1 MIVFPKA
8 KINLGLNVIERR
20 TDGYHNLE
28 TVFFEVPLEDALE
41 VTPMDDGFPSEMN
54 CDLKVTGI
62 SIEGDERRNL
72 VVKAYEMLKA
82 KRPELPRVHA
92 HLYKGI
98 PSQAGMGG
106 GSSDGAAMLTLLNRA
121 FELGFSSQELI
132 AMSAHL
138 GADCPFFIMGGAA
151 YGEGIGELLQP
162 MTLHL
167 DGWYLGVVRPQIA
180 VSTKEAFAL
189 VTPKRPVLCCKEIVM
204 DDVETWRNRL
214 TNDFEDSVFA
224 QYPEIGAVKERL
236 YSLGAVYS
244 SMSGSGSAVFGLFRQ
259 PVELMSHFPQMFVK
273 MVRL

>member
-106 GSSDGAAMLTLLNRA
+106 GSSDGAAMLTLLNRT

-224 QYPEIGAVKERL
+224 QYPEIGVVKERL

>member
-106 GSSDGAAMLTLLNRA
+106 GSSDGAAMLTLLNRT